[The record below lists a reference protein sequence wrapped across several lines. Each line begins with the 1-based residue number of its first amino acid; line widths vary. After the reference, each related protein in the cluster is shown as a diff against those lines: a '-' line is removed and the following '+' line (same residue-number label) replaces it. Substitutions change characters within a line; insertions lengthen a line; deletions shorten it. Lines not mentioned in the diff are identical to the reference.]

1 MRPDK
6 VKRRRV
12 VFIGVEGRS
21 DRAFATFLQRR
32 CDEKGLHLHLII
44 KAGNGGDSVSIVEDA
59 ARYLKRHS
67 GKKDI
72 GDKLVLLDS
81 DRIVQDRHAGRDVQN
96 VASKEKLE
104 IIFFSPNLEGL
115 LLRLHRG
122 YENRQIT
129 GNAMRELR
137 KVWPEY
143 SKKLTADQLDPRFGL
158 SDLVRAARYDKGL
171 QRLLEILGL

>member
-1 MRPDK
+1 MRRYK

-21 DRAFATFLQRR
+21 DRAFARFLHRR
-32 CDEKGLHLHLII
+32 CDEKDLHLHLII
-44 KAGNGGDSVSIVEDA
+44 EAGNGGDSVSIVEDA
-59 ARYLKRHS
+59 ARNLKRHS

-72 GDKLVLLDS
+72 GDRLVLLDS
-81 DRIVQDRHAGRDVQN
+81 DRIVEDRNAGRDVQN

-104 IIFFSPNLEGL
+104 IIFFQPNLEGL

-122 YENRQIT
+122 YENRKIT

-143 SKKLTADQLDPRFGL
+143 TKKLTADQLDRRFGL
-158 SDLVRAARYDKGL
+158 SDLGRAARYDNGL
-171 QRLLEILGL
+171 RRLLEILGL

>member
-1 MRPDK
+1 MRRSK

-21 DRAFATFLQRR
+21 DRAFATFLQRL

-44 KAGNGGDSVSIVEDA
+44 KAGNGGDSVSVVEDA

-72 GDKLVLLDS
+72 GDRLVLLDS

-104 IIFFSPNLEGL
+104 IIFLGRTWKGCCSGCTEGMRIGK
-115 LLRLHRG
+115 LRVTR
-122 YENRQIT
+122 
-129 GNAMRELR
+129 
-137 KVWPEY
+137 
-143 SKKLTADQLDPRFGL
+143 
-158 SDLVRAARYDKGL
+158 
-171 QRLLEILGL
+171 